1 MKQLGCSTMLYRNFS
16 LEQAL
21 AGIRK
26 AGGHAIELCAR
37 SSTTGQITHL
47 DLDRHDGV
55 DGHYQE
61 VKQTIT
67 THGLKIESLAI
78 SGQQISQ
85 PAGLERLIEAS
96 CQLKTN
102 TVVVSSGGISNSEES
117 FLQFVDKLNQAST
130 ALAGGQ
136 IRLSVKPRMGR
147 AVHNVA
153 TAKQLMAE
161 VDANWVGLNFD
172 ATHIYRSH
180 PDADPVRALTE
191 LQPHIFTVRMRDHR
205 LSREPKVG
213 PVETQIPGN
222 GVLDLARLTNIIKQM
237 PNISVAILEIVG
249 IHKLSN
255 PNFDTVQ
262 EIVTTSISYLKPL
275 LWEYVAT
282 PMTTII

>member
-21 AGIRK
+21 AGIRQ
-26 AGGHAIELCAR
+26 AGGYAIELCAR
-37 SSTTGQITHL
+37 SSTTGQIAHL
-47 DLDRHDGV
+47 DLNRHDDV

-61 VKQTIT
+61 VKQAIT
-67 THGLKIESLAI
+67 AHGLKVESIAI

-85 PAGLERLIEAS
+85 PAGLKRLIEAS
-96 CQLKTN
+96 CQLKTD
-102 TVVVSSGGISNSEES
+102 TVVVNSGGVSNSEES
-117 FLQFVDKLNQAST
+117 FLQFVDKVNQASV
-130 ALAGGQ
+130 ALAKGQ
-136 IRLSVKPRMGR
+136 IRLSIKPQMGR
-147 AVHNVA
+147 AVHDVA
-153 TAKQLMAE
+153 TAKQLMTE
-161 VDANWVGLNFD
+161 VDADWVGLNFD

-180 PDADPVRALTE
+180 PDADPVQALTE

-213 PVETQIPGN
+213 AVGTQIPGN
-222 GVLDLARLTNIIKQM
+222 GVLDLAGLTSIIKQM

-249 IHKLSN
+249 IHKLPN
-255 PNFDTVQ
+255 LNFDTVQ